1 MQKIIKK
8 GTTKVTSSSLIEIK
22 KANPD
27 FQIPM
32 INDRPFKTVC
42 KKYQGFINKIIVEL
56 LGIDPRDIEKAY
68 FVDTELPLD
77 QHDNKK
83 MIVDLLLHVADDSL
97 INIEA
102 YTNLTAG
109 NILKNNQYVYRIIL
123 KEQDMGEGY
132 KNLNLVQLIFVKN
145 RIKLFKDKLVS
156 VFTTREEET
165 NEILPYTPKMI
176 YVSLANLEEI
186 DYNEDG
192 EWVYKALKMLTSDSI
207 EESKQL
213 AGDDPILSKV
223 AEFMKNYSNQ
233 YSNLMYVNE
242 QEEQEKVYNTDM
254 ALAAETGE
262 NKGRLEG
269 RIEGHLE
276 GRLEEK
282 QTIVKNSLKNNLDI
296 ETIAKITN
304 LSIEE
309 IQKIKDSLE
318 K

>member
-223 AEFMKNYSNQ
+223 ADFMEDYSSKIN
-233 YSNLMYVNE
+233 NLFYVNKDIE
-242 QEEQEKVYNTDM
+242 DAKWEKIGRDIAKNEGYNTGKKDGRI
-254 ALAAETGE
+254 E
-262 NKGRLEG
+262 GRLEG
-269 RIEGHLE
+269 Q
-276 GRLEEK
+276 LEEK
-282 QTIVKNSLKNNLDI
+282 QAMVENLLNFGDSV
-296 ETIAKITN
+296 EKISAVSG
-304 LSIEE
+304 LSVDEVL
-309 IQKIKDSLE
+309 KIKESLE
-318 K
+318 

>member
-42 KKYQGFINKIIVEL
+42 KKYQDFINKIIVEL

-83 MIVDLLLHVADDSL
+83 IIVDLLLHVADDSL

-156 VFTTREEET
+156 VFTTREEKT

-223 AEFMKNYSNQ
+223 ADFMEDYSSEIN
-233 YSNLMYVNE
+233 NLFYVNKDIE
-242 QEEQEKVYNTDM
+242 DAKWEKIGRDIAKNEGYNNGKNDGRI
-254 ALAAETGE
+254 E
-262 NKGRLEG
+262 GRLEG
-269 RIEGHLE
+269 Q
-276 GRLEEK
+276 LEEK
-282 QTIVKNSLKNNLDI
+282 QAMVENLLNFGDSV
-296 ETIAKITN
+296 EKISAVSG
-304 LSIEE
+304 LSVDEVL
-309 IQKIKDSLE
+309 KIKESLE
-318 K
+318 

>member
-42 KKYQGFINKIIVEL
+42 KKYQDFINKIIVEL

-156 VFTTREEET
+156 VFTTREEKT

-223 AEFMKNYSNQ
+223 ADFMEDYSSEIN
-233 YSNLMYVNE
+233 NLFYVNKDIE
-242 QEEQEKVYNTDM
+242 DAKWEKIGRDIAKNEGYNNGKNDGRI
-254 ALAAETGE
+254 E
-262 NKGRLEG
+262 GRLEG
-269 RIEGHLE
+269 Q
-276 GRLEEK
+276 LEEK
-282 QTIVKNSLKNNLDI
+282 QAMVENLLNFGDSV
-296 ETIAKITN
+296 EKISAVSG
-304 LSIEE
+304 LSVDEVL
-309 IQKIKDSLE
+309 KIKESLE
-318 K
+318 

>member
-1 MQKIIKK
+1 MQKTINKNKVHDISTSLVDIKK
-8 GTTKVTSSSLIEIK
+8 N
-22 KANPD
+22 NPD

-32 INDRPFKTVC
+32 IYDGPFKTVC

-83 MIVDLLLHVADDSL
+83 IIVDLLLHVADDSL

-223 AEFMKNYSNQ
+223 ADFMEDYSSKIN
-233 YSNLMYVNE
+233 NLFYVNKDIE
-242 QEEQEKVYNTDM
+242 DAKWEKIGRDIAKNEGYNNGKNDGRI
-254 ALAAETGE
+254 E
-262 NKGRLEG
+262 GRLEG
-269 RIEGHLE
+269 Q
-276 GRLEEK
+276 LEEK
-282 QTIVKNSLKNNLDI
+282 QAMVENLLNFGDSV
-296 ETIAKITN
+296 EKISAVSG
-304 LSIEE
+304 LSVDEVL
-309 IQKIKDSLE
+309 KIKESLE
-318 K
+318 

>member
-223 AEFMKNYSNQ
+223 ADFMEDYSSEIN
-233 YSNLMYVNE
+233 NLFYVNKDIE
-242 QEEQEKVYNTDM
+242 DAKWEKIGREIAKNEGYNNGKNDGRI
-254 ALAAETGE
+254 E
-262 NKGRLEG
+262 GRLEG
-269 RIEGHLE
+269 Q
-276 GRLEEK
+276 LEEK
-282 QTIVKNSLKNNLDI
+282 QAMVGNLLNFGDSV
-296 ETIAKITN
+296 EKISAVSG
-304 LSIEE
+304 LSVDEVL
-309 IQKIKDSLE
+309 KIKESLE
-318 K
+318 